1 MKAYNQD
8 SEGIGVLKVL
18 ESIRG
23 AMGAFDGFYDSTFK
37 QETGENKRR
46 AISSIVRSKGDWGTP
61 KGLEALA
68 ARLTDLAVT
77 SAEETRAMTGPEVGE
92 LVLGILGTNS
102 QEVDHEMRTKILS
115 YRLEHL
121 VEEAADEAK
130 LFPAKQTEEWGS
142 HDEVFY
148 REIDGWEVT
157 LAYFPEYVR
166 PRVIYGQVGVSPQ
179 VSKTVTISAR
189 YHVTKH
195 HLVSKDEDGDPP
207 LLKFMKSKELDKLAS
222 LYGISYDLPPLG
234 TNPRGQTHSAM
245 GGYNTMVAS
254 LEKDLS
260 HSPYSA
266 EKLLSSVSAVNVF
279 HEDEG
284 LALHV
289 IAEFPKGHPDIGQNL
304 TFVIGADF
312 FKLSRQEWQ
321 DFKKIPAIAMA
332 ALEPL
337 MD

>member
-1 MKAYNQD
+1 M
-8 SEGIGVLKVL
+8 KVL

-23 AMGAFDGFYDSTFK
+23 AMSAFDGFYDSTSK
-37 QETGENKRR
+37 QETSEAKRR
-46 AISSIVRSKGDWGTP
+46 AIASIVRSKGDWGTP
-61 KGLEALA
+61 KGLEAIA
-68 ARLTDLAVT
+68 AKLTDLAV
-77 SAEETRAMTGPEVGE
+77 SSMEETRAMTGPEVGQM
-92 LVLGILGTNS
+92 VLGVLGTS
-102 QEVDHEMRTKILS
+102 AQEVESEMRNKILS

-121 VEEAADEAK
+121 VQEAADEAK

-166 PRVIYGQVGVSPQ
+166 PRVIYGQVGISPQ
-179 VSKTVTISAR
+179 VTKSVTISAR

-195 HLVSKDEDGDPP
+195 HLVSKTGNGASDSGDT
-207 LLKFMKSKELDKLAS
+207 LLLDFMKNKDLDRLAS
-222 LYGISYDLPPLG
+222 MYGISYDLPPLG
-234 TNPRGQTHSAM
+234 SAPRGQTHSAM
-245 GGYNTMVAS
+245 GGYNTMVAT
-254 LEKDLS
+254 LEQDLKN
-260 HSPYSA
+260 SPYSA
-266 EKLLSSVSAVNVF
+266 EKLLSNVSAVNVF

-284 LALHV
+284 LSLHV
-289 IAEFPKGHPDIGQNL
+289 IADFPKGHPDIGQNL
-304 TFVIGADF
+304 TLVIGADF

-321 DFKKIPAIAMA
+321 DFKKVPAIAMA